1 MIKSRLVWMIA
12 ATIIL
17 LPLIMVFE
25 VWWFIYVY
33 VKTKDIEETV
43 RIWYDYLIAGLNRNK
58 DFIINGF

>member
-1 MIKSRLVWMIA
+1 MKSRLLFMLL

-17 LPLIMVFE
+17 LPILVAFE
-25 VWWFIYVY
+25 IWWFIYVY

-58 DFIINGF
+58 DFIVNGF

>member
-1 MIKSRLVWMIA
+1 MKSRLLFMLL

-17 LPLIMVFE
+17 LPILVIFE
-25 VWWFIYVY
+25 IWLFIYVY

-58 DFIINGF
+58 DFIVNGF